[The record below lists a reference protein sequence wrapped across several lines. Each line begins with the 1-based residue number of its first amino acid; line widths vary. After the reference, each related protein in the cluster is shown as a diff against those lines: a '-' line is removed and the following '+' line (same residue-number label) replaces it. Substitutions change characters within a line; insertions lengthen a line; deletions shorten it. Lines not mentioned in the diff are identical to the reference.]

1 MASRRRK
8 LSKLIFPD
16 FNEWTTKW
24 VTRSILSTPKWQ
36 INAIQ
41 GSFYY
46 NEYIDILAG
55 KLDGLALPQ
64 RTDPSTNYRRSLIV
78 GIGVGLASEEYEKNK
93 IKVPSTVQ
101 NQFLKDLL
109 EGPTVSLALSQS
121 TMSPVANASYGT
133 NGVMQRRTQ
142 ETRPISEARKM
153 GEPVQ
158 MMEPIIA

>member
-24 VTRSILSTPKWQ
+24 ITRSILATPKWQ
-36 INAIQ
+36 INAIE

-55 KLDGLALPQ
+55 KLDGVALPP
-64 RTDPSTNYRRSLIV
+64 RTNPTTNYQRSLMV
-78 GIGVGLASEEYEKNK
+78 GIGVALASEEYEKNK

-109 EGPTVSLALSQS
+109 EGPTVSLALNQS
-121 TMSPVANASYGT
+121 TVSPVAKSGYAM
-133 NGVMQRRTQ
+133 NGARQMKSV
-142 ETRPISEARKM
+142 ETKPVSESRKM
-153 GEPVQ
+153 AEPVQ
-158 MMEPIIA
+158 VIEPIIA